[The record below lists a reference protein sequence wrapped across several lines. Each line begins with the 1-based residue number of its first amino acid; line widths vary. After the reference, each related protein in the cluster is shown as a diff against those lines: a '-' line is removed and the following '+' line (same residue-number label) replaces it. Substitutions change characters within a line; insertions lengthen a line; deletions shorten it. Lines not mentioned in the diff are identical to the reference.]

1 MSLGTARLSIP
12 ESSPELCHT
21 LSGAAPAQ
29 SFLIRWLIVE
39 GNAARSLHVHG

>member
-21 LSGAAPAQ
+21 LSGAAPTQ